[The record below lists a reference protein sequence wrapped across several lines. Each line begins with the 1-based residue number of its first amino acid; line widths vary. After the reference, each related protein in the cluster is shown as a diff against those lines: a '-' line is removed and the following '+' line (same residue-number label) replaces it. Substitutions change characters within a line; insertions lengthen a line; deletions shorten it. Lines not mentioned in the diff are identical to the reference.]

1 MADFIRHRKS
11 TVNPTR
17 VIAVSFLIIILV
29 GTILLDLPF
38 ASRGG
43 NSCGLLTALFTATSA
58 TCVTGLSLVDTYSQW
73 SPFGQTVILCL
84 IEIGGLG
91 FMSAATMLIFL
102 FRRRIGLR
110 ERMLMAQSLSVNDL
124 EGIVRLQRVVL
135 FGSLSVEFVGAAI
148 LTLRFLGIYPLSAAV
163 KLGIFHAVSAFC
175 NAGFDIFGFIEPGS
189 SLIHLNDDPV
199 VLLTLALLI
208 IIGGL
213 GFLVWEDIARRT
225 PWRKRSVYT
234 RLVLLSTAF
243 LLIFGFVFTCI
254 LEWNNP
260 DTFGQMPLWQKLLNG
275 FFQSVTLRTAGFGGV
290 NQGALHDSTKA
301 VSMVLML
308 IGGSSGST
316 AGGLKTVTFVV
327 LLLFMKSGVTGKSSV
342 SVFKHTIPNKQVMDA
357 ITISVLMV
365 FLAFFGG
372 VFICA
377 TSAVPFVDSFY
388 ESVSALATVG
398 LSTGITPTL
407 SIHAKLL
414 IIIYMYFGRVGLLTI
429 SVGFLFGNRAEER
442 YRYAETNLLI
452 G

>member
-1 MADFIRHRKS
+1 MKSQTHRKLS
-11 TVNPTR
+11 VNPTR
-17 VIAVSFLIIILV
+17 VISVAFVLIILV
-29 GTILLDLPF
+29 GTAFLNLPF
-38 ASRGG
+38 ASRNGR
-43 NSCGLLTALFTATSA
+43 SCGILTALFTATSA
-58 TCVTGLSLVDTYSQW
+58 TCVTGLSLVDTYTQW

-91 FMSAATMLIFL
+91 FMSAATVLIFL

-124 EGIVRLQRVVL
+124 EGIVRLQRTVL
-135 FGSLSVEFVGAAI
+135 FGSLSVEFIGAAI
-148 LTLRFLGIYPLSAAV
+148 LSLRFLRSYPLSVAV
-163 KLGIFHAVSAFC
+163 KLGAFHSVSAFC

-189 SLIHLNDDPV
+189 SLVHLNDDPV
-199 VLLTLALLI
+199 VLLTLGALV

-213 GFLVWEDIARRT
+213 GALVWVDIVKRT
-225 PWRKRSVYT
+225 PWKKRTVYT
-234 RLVLLSTAF
+234 RLVMLCTAF
-243 LLIFGFVFTCI
+243 LLVFGFAATCI
-254 LEWNNP
+254 LEWGNP
-260 DTFGQMPLWQKLLNG
+260 QTIGQMPPGQKLLNAC
-275 FFQSVTLRTAGFGGV
+275 FQSVTLRTAGFGAI
-290 NQGALHDSTKA
+290 NQGMLTDSSKA
-301 VSMVLML
+301 VSVVLML

-316 AGGLKTVTFVV
+316 AGGLKTVTFMV

-342 SVFKHTIPNKQVMDA
+342 QIFKHTIPNKQVMDA

-377 TSAVPFVDSFY
+377 TSAVPLVDAFY
-388 ESVSALATVG
+388 ESVSAIATVG
-398 LSTGITPTL
+398 LSTGITASL
-407 SIHAKLL
+407 SLPAKVL

-429 SVGFLFGNRAEER
+429 SMGFLFGNRAEER

>member
-1 MADFIRHRKS
+1 MELAKHRKLS
-11 TVNPTR
+11 INPTR
-17 VIAVSFLIIILV
+17 VISVTFVLIILV
-29 GTILLDLPF
+29 GTAFLNLPI
-38 ASRGG
+38 ASRNGH
-43 NSCGLLTALFTATSA
+43 SCGTLTALFTATSA

-102 FRRRIGLR
+102 FHRRIGLR

-135 FGSLSVEFVGAAI
+135 FGSLSVEFVGAVI
-148 LTLRFLGIYPLSAAV
+148 LTLRFLGNYPLSAAV

-199 VLLTLALLI
+199 VLLTLGALV

-213 GFLVWEDIARRT
+213 GFLVWEDIAKRT

-234 RLVLLSTAF
+234 KLVLLSTAF
-243 LLIFGFVFTCI
+243 LLVFGFAATCI
-254 LEWNNP
+254 LEWDNP
-260 DTFGQMPLWQKLLNG
+260 DTIGQMPLWQKLLNAC
-275 FFQSVTLRTAGFGGV
+275 FQSVTLRTAGFGAI
-290 NQGALHDSTKA
+290 NQGMLTDSTKA

-316 AGGLKTVTFVV
+316 AGGLKTVTFMV

-342 SVFKHTIPNKQVMDA
+342 RIFKHTIPDKQVMDA
-357 ITISVLMV
+357 ITISVLMAS
-365 FLAFFGG
+365 LAFFGG

-377 TSAVPFVDSFY
+377 TSAVGFVDAFY
-388 ESVSALATVG
+388 ESVSAIATVG
-398 LSTGITPTL
+398 LSAGITASL
-407 SIHAKLL
+407 SLPAKVL

-429 SVGFLFGNRAEER
+429 SMGFLFGSRAEER
-442 YRYAETNLLI
+442 YRYSETNLLI